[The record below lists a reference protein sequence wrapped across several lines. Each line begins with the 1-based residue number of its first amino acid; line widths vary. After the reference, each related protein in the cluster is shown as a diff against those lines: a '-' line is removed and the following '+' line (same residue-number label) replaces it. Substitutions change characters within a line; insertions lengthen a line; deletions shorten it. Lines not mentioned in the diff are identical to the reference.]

1 MRSALLLGAAVCA
14 FAVGVPA
21 SAGAVRVEAHR
32 EGEGVV
38 VHAAAE
44 IPGDVRL
51 AWDVLT
57 AYERYPEFVPDLQVS
72 RVVARSERVVS
83 VEQRGSAGW
92 LFYRIPVSVDLAVI
106 EEPFERVRCV
116 ATGGDFHAFEGTYR
130 LVPLAQGVR
139 IEYSGRM
146 VPAFRLPPLIGMAA
160 LRAMVARQFDGLV
173 REIERRGAA
182 PGSAPR

>member
-1 MRSALLLGAAVCA
+1 LRAVLLLGAALCA
-14 FAVGVPA
+14 FALGAPA
-21 SAGAVRVEAHR
+21 SAGAVRVEAQR
-32 EGEGVV
+32 EGEAVV

-44 IPGDVRL
+44 VPADVRL

-57 AYERYPEFVPDLQVS
+57 GYERYPEFVPDLQVS
-72 RVVARSERVVS
+72 RVVARSERGVS

-92 LFYRIPVSVDLAVI
+92 LFYRIGVSVDLAVV
-106 EEPFERVRCV
+106 EEPYERVRSV

-146 VPAFRLPPLIGMAA
+146 VPAFRLPPVIGLVA
-160 LRAMVARQFDGLV
+160 LRAMVGRQFEGLV

-182 PGSAPR
+182 SPSVRP